1 MTVVLLAATVL
12 VLTAVVAA
20 LGMVV
25 FRAGRG
31 GQPEVPAGLHTEV
44 LERIARMEGDLDGR
58 LRSIDGRV
66 DGITS
71 MFASAQGR
79 GGWGELSLRQA
90 LEHAGLVEDRDFT
103 LNKASGSE
111 PNRPDAVIRL
121 PDGRYVVIDA
131 KFPVARFAEACSAD
145 DEAVRTA
152 KMAEHGKA
160 LVKMARDLKRRGY
173 HAAAAGGFVVMYLP
187 DESLYVEAMRANPT
201 LFGDVL
207 GEQVLLAGPATLL
220 ALVGVTAQVINEYR
234 AVEEARLIVA
244 DTRELHTRLA
254 AFAKHLG
261 AVGKKLNTAVKGYN
275 AAVGSWET
283 RLLPQVAKVAAHGT
297 AGDAAPVPAA
307 VETPVRHPTED
318 GEPSL
323 TLVG

>member
-1 MTVVLLAATVL
+1 MSVMLLAIALL
-12 VLTAVVAA
+12 VLTAAVVVLAVLVA
-20 LGMVV
+20 
-25 FRAGRG
+25 RAGG
-31 GQPEVPAGLHTEV
+31 VEPEAPDGLHTEV

-103 LNKASGSE
+103 LNRASGSE
-111 PNRPDAVIRL
+111 PGRPDAVIRL

-131 KFPVARFAEACSAD
+131 KFPVARFAEACRAE
-145 DEAVRTA
+145 EAVERDA
-152 KMAEHGKA
+152 KMVEHGKA
-160 LVKMARDLKRRGY
+160 LVKMARDLKGRGY
-173 HAAAAGGFVVMYLP
+173 HAAAAGGYVVMYLP

-201 LFGDVL
+201 LFSDVL
-207 GEQVLLAGPATLL
+207 GEHVLLAGPATLL
-220 ALVGVTAQVINEYR
+220 ALIGVAAQVINEYR
-234 AVEEARLIVA
+234 AVEEARVIVA
-244 DTRELHTRLA
+244 DTRELHSRLA
-254 AFAKHLG
+254 TFARHLG
-261 AVGKKLNTAVKGYN
+261 DVGKKLNAAVKGYN
-275 AAVGSWET
+275 TAVGSWET
-283 RLLPQVAKVAAHGT
+283 RLLPQVAKVAAHGAT
-297 AGDAAPVPAA
+297 GDAPQAPA
-307 VETPVRHPTED
+307 VVDTPVRQPPED

>member
-1 MTVVLLAATVL
+1 MTTVVLGAA
-12 VLTAVVAA
+12 VAA
-20 LGMVV
+20 LTVV
-25 FRAGRG
+25 VAVLVVLLVRAAGRRAPTV
-31 GQPEVPAGLHTEV
+31 PEGLNSEV

-103 LNKASGSE
+103 LNRASGTE

-121 PDGRYVVIDA
+121 PDGRFVVIDA
-131 KFPVARFAEACSAD
+131 KFPVARFAEACRAE
-145 DEAVRTA
+145 DEAGRSA
-152 KMAEHGKA
+152 KMAEHGKG
-160 LVKMARDLKRRGY
+160 LVKMARDLKARGY

-187 DESLYVEAMRANPT
+187 DEGLYVEAMRANPT
-201 LFGDVL
+201 LFADVL

-220 ALVGVTAQVINEYR
+220 ALVGVAAQVINEYR
-234 AVEEARLIVA
+234 AVEEARVIVA
-244 DTRELHTRLA
+244 DTRELHSRLA
-254 AFAKHLG
+254 TFAKHLG
-261 AVGKKLNTAVKGYN
+261 DVGKKLNTAVKGYN
-275 AAVGSWET
+275 TAVGSWEG
-283 RLLPQVAKVAAHGT
+283 RLLPQVAKVAAHGS
-297 AGDAAPVPAA
+297 AGDAPQAPSV
-307 VETPVRHPTED
+307 VDTPVRHPVEG

>member
-90 LEHAGLVEDRDFT
+90 LEHAGLVEDRD
-103 LNKASGSE
+103 
-111 PNRPDAVIRL
+111 
-121 PDGRYVVIDA
+121 
-131 KFPVARFAEACSAD
+131 
-145 DEAVRTA
+145 
-152 KMAEHGKA
+152 
-160 LVKMARDLKRRGY
+160 
-173 HAAAAGGFVVMYLP
+173 
-187 DESLYVEAMRANPT
+187 
-201 LFGDVL
+201 
-207 GEQVLLAGPATLL
+207 
-220 ALVGVTAQVINEYR
+220 
-234 AVEEARLIVA
+234 
-244 DTRELHTRLA
+244 
-254 AFAKHLG
+254 
-261 AVGKKLNTAVKGYN
+261 
-275 AAVGSWET
+275 
-283 RLLPQVAKVAAHGT
+283 
-297 AGDAAPVPAA
+297 
-307 VETPVRHPTED
+307 
-318 GEPSL
+318 
-323 TLVG
+323 